1 MRDELVSIIMPIYNE
16 EEYLEQAIKSVKEQ
30 KYKNWELICVD
41 DGSTDKS
48 MDILNKHKSNKI
60 KIVELSKNN
69 GTGIARNKA
78 LDMAQGRYI
87 AYLDADDYYHK
98 EKLKKQVEFM
108 QKNNYAITY
117 TDYAMVYADNKIK
130 HVKVPGKLNYIEYMK
145 NTMLTTLGIM
155 IDTTKIDKTNLYM
168 ENLELAED
176 TKTWLKILKT
186 GKVVYALKE
195 ELGFYRQNKNSK
207 SRNKI
212 KATKAVWNI
221 YMKEEIPKIKAIY
234 YFLCYVF
241 NAIKKRI

>member
-30 KYKNWELICVD
+30 EYENWELICVD

-60 KIVELSKNN
+60 KILELSKNN

-130 HVKVPGKLNYIEYMK
+130 HVKVPEKLNYIEYMK

-155 IDTTKIDKTNLYM
+155 IDTKKIDKANLYM
-168 ENLELAED
+168 EDL
-176 TKTWLKILKT
+176 
-186 GKVVYALKE
+186 
-195 ELGFYRQNKNSK
+195 
-207 SRNKI
+207 
-212 KATKAVWNI
+212 
-221 YMKEEIPKIKAIY
+221 
-234 YFLCYVF
+234 F
-241 NAIKKRI
+241 NT